1 MRHIPVTDRN
11 EDGSA
16 TVCSQC
22 ERPDECGLTEVAH
35 AGGPLYLCGVCFDEL
50 PACENCGERGGEQR
64 SYDHGVDPETGYH
77 DAGNGCSLCL
87 YPDGGP
93 KQSWKLPKVE
103 KASPKPADSEDV
115 PF

>member
-1 MRHIPVTDRN
+1 MSYTKPYPPVTDRN

-35 AGGPLYLCGVCFDEL
+35 AGGPLHLCGVCFDEL
-50 PACENCGERGGEQR
+50 APCENCGERGGTPEQWEEIEDEPEVGKR
-64 SYDHGVDPETGYH
+64 YLIHGCT
-77 DAGNGCSLCL
+77 LC
-87 YPDGGP
+87 
-93 KQSWKLPKVE
+93 QSSKRAPFAPF
-103 KASPKPADSEDV
+103 ASEEV

>member
-22 ERPDECGLTEVAH
+22 ERPDQCGLTEVAH

-50 PACENCGERGGEQR
+50 PPCENCSERGGTPKEWIEA
-64 SYDHGVDPETGYH
+64 DAECGYS
-77 DAGNGCSLCL
+77 GLVKGCSLC
-87 YPDGGP
+87 GGGR
-93 KQSWKLPKVE
+93 
-103 KASPKPADSEDV
+103 
-115 PF
+115 